1 MRNLAKLKLAS
12 SSVWRVAQRFKHQ
25 NFDADKVE
33 QNRFERTRAKVLEI
47 ENVVQI
53 IRECYVFL
61 ENKLYKS
68 EEFISPQHARIL
80 YYIISSCAV

>member
-12 SSVWRVAQRFKHQ
+12 SSVWRVAQRFKHR

-61 ENKLYKS
+61 EFN
-68 EEFISPQHARIL
+68 IL
-80 YYIISSCAV
+80 VCCVKINSFDLSTVFFWP

>member
-12 SSVWRVAQRFKHQ
+12 SSVWRVAQRFKHR

-53 IRECYVFL
+53 IRECYAFL
-61 ENKLYKS
+61 EYNILACCVEINS
-68 EEFISPQHARIL
+68 SDLSPVFN
-80 YYIISSCAV
+80 II